1 MGKELKPT
9 DQPTER
15 DIEAVASAQTASRI
29 IPSCTLSYLEK
40 VVNKGPMPKAQSSTV
55 ACVLNIIFYSCV
67 LPAFGYIYVS
77 LNAVKILTFQLG
89 ARVLSAELLVIWIAL
104 FLFAYTCLVYHAS
117 GKLRNF
123 LARIGPCLDYDTN
136 QLGVFEQNTIRRVFK
151 PPAILLVLLLVT
163 VPFGVNGVV
172 TNTAY
177 SGDIVTT
184 VLLGLLLVYASV
196 LNWVG
201 GWMLYTFLTT
211 SKRFGIEI
219 PLRINPFDPD
229 RVGGLAPLSNL
240 STWAIF
246 DVGLLS
252 LLVIPIWQ
260 IFFPP
265 ASYLLIII
273 TSILIPAYFL
283 FSMRGIYDRLREEKE
298 SSLADLNDE
307 IQQLSRKIRQF
318 MKIDHERKKLKE
330 KETVLL
336 GQALNSMDIIYGH
349 IRSMHTFPV
358 NAEIMAK
365 VFISAILP
373 ILAVIFDYALAHLSF
388 P

>member
-1 MGKELKPT
+1 M
-9 DQPTER
+9 
-15 DIEAVASAQTASRI
+15 
-29 IPSCTLSYLEK
+29 
-40 VVNKGPMPKAQSSTV
+40 
-55 ACVLNIIFYSCV
+55 
-67 LPAFGYIYVS
+67 YIS
-77 LNAVKILTFQLG
+77 LNTVKILTFKEETP
-89 ARVLSAELLVIWIAL
+89 RVLSAELLVLWIAV
-104 FLFAYTCLVYHAS
+104 FLFVYTCLVYHAS

-123 LARIGPCLDYDTN
+123 LAGIGPCLDYDTN
-136 QLGVFEQNTIRRVFK
+136 QLAVFEQNTIKRVFK
-151 PPAILLVLLLVT
+151 PPIVLLVLLLVT

-172 TNTAY
+172 STTIY
-177 SGDIVTT
+177 SGDNVTT

-211 SKRFGIEI
+211 SKEFGRNI

-260 IFFPP
+260 VFVPP
-265 ASYLLIII
+265 ASYLLIIV

-283 FSMRGIYDRLREEKE
+283 FSMRGIYDKLRQEKD
-298 SSLADLNDE
+298 SSLADINDE
-307 IQQLSRKIRQF
+307 IQQVSKKIRKF
-318 MKIDHERKKLKE
+318 MKTDHEGKKLDE

-373 ILAVIFDYALAHLSF
+373 ILAVILDYALQKLPF